1 MFAVAV
7 DSQLQV
13 CQKEQRMTNEKNNN
27 GNILHG
33 EGFLLRYLRR
43 SPNSGFAVVTELTCK
58 QMLEDNHGYVRMS
71 MQG

>member
-1 MFAVAV
+1 MFAIAV
-7 DSQLQV
+7 DSQV
-13 CQKEQRMTNEKNNN
+13 CQKERRMTNEKNNN
-27 GNILHG
+27 SNILHG

-43 SPNSGFAVVTELTCK
+43 SPNSGLAVVTELTCK